1 LQDSLLLAIIQNMF
15 LKSLVLRGF
24 KTFADKTVL
33 EFDPSGITAIVG
45 PNGCGK
51 SNTVDAF
58 RFILGEGS
66 FNELRVKNLSDVI
79 FAGTQERKQLS
90 LAEVALVLDN
100 GDQSL
105 PIEFDEVSI
114 RRRSFRDG
122 TSEFLINNNSCRLK
136 DIRDLFVDAGIS
148 EDSLSIIGQGKVDSI
163 LSSQP
168 EERRAVFEEVA
179 GIRKYKQR
187 KNEAERKLILA
198 EQNLLRISDLKNEIG
213 ENLGVL
219 EEQSKAASEYVGLKT
234 RLRDLDL
241 GITQRQIQ
249 TILEK
254 GSILREEISKFQ
266 KSKEE
271 QDKKEK
277 ILEAEKHLLKEAVK
291 DLDIELENAF
301 NDLEDLKEKI
311 ENERSN
317 LIIEQ
322 QRIFFE
328 EKNKLRDLKETERFL
343 AFEIKQ
349 IEQNQCNLE
358 NKVKD
363 LKTKTERIQTDD
375 LNILPELKSFLVN
388 SEKLI
393 SISKQLILSIHQKE
407 IDDQSTNN
415 KLTEIFTEEIKD
427 IERQKRTELETLEN
441 KSLELGEISTKV
453 AELSKQIFA
462 LEEEGK
468 NIIQNLNKKPGF
480 LKLQEEHTKLQE
492 KISGI
497 KKGKEEKSSQLE
509 FLESRG
515 ENRED
520 VSQKEA
526 FFKNELMLAKT
537 EGELAQ
543 ISERLQAEYNLTVC
557 DLQKEECSVA
567 NIGAAK
573 KESSIV
579 RSRMLALE
587 PVNLLAIEEFKHSQE
602 RFKLISEQYED
613 LNSARENLTRLIN
626 ELDLKA
632 KEEFLKKMDIIAA
645 HFKQI
650 FSELFVGGEAKLELC
665 LHENNNPLEAGIEI
679 STCPSGRKWLPL
691 QSLSG
696 GERALTAIAIL
707 FAFLKTN
714 PSPFCILDEVDAPLD
729 DANIDRFTKYLKEI
743 SSITQIL
750 IITHNKHTMKVADTL
765 YGITMEE
772 AGVSRVISMKM
783 NKVAKASAA

>member
-1 LQDSLLLAIIQNMF
+1 MF